1 MADIFDIVAD
11 STRREILQVLL
22 EAQATG
28 SGEVAVSQIVLALEL
43 SQPTVSKHLK
53 VLRDSGLV
61 KVREEGQHRYYHL
74 DSSPLEEVD
83 EWLFPFL
90 GTAEEPE
97 DTSES
102 EAVGAAS
109 SVGFGATGLSESQK
123 EFASSVG
130 KVAAGAAARAAALA
144 SRVKR

>member
-22 EAQATG
+22 EAQATSG
-28 SGEVAVSQIVLALEL
+28 GEVAVSQIVLALEL

-53 VLRDSGLV
+53 VLRDAGLV
-61 KVREEGQHRYYHL
+61 RVREEGQHRYYHL
-74 DSSPLEEVD
+74 DSAPLEAVD
-83 EWLFPFL
+83 EWLLPFL
-90 GTAEEPE
+90 GTVEEPE
-97 DTSES
+97 GADAT
-102 EAVGAAS
+102 AIDAAS